1 MVIRQHLLLAVLP
14 TGANGGP
21 TKITVQSGTK
31 RPSFREPNEPGSS
44 HDTAQATQSH
54 AEHQSAS
61 GPRSYVVWAAL

>member
-1 MVIRQHLLLAVLP
+1 MVRFR
-14 TGANGGP
+14 NGTP
-21 TKITVQSGTK
+21 AQRINSNLSN
-31 RPSFREPNEPGSS
+31 RAWEPFREPIGPDPS